1 MNSKA
6 VLRQLAIDELIV
18 QSIGDFLRQNFS
30 ALFFWCACHE
40 VHHHRPSRVAA
51 ASLRGS
57 SSNIALDLDRAQEAF
72 DAAVKLNPSNTI
84 ARNGLTDILKN
95 KRRVS
100 QHRRSL

>member
-1 MNSKA
+1 
-6 VLRQLAIDELIV
+6 
-18 QSIGDFLRQNFS
+18 
-30 ALFFWCACHE
+30 
-40 VHHHRPSRVAA
+40 
-51 ASLRGS
+51 
-57 SSNIALDLDRAQEAF
+57 LDLDRAQEAF